1 MRAIKY
7 FEKKKKFN
15 KIAKDIQTIKIQGA
29 KNVAKKALEAY
40 LLFPS
45 KKSKK
50 KLISL
55 RPTEPMLVKVLNE
68 VEKTSKKE
76 VLEHFSFSQEKINKE
91 VFKLIKDKDIIF
103 THCHSSSVTASL
115 IYSKNKKK
123 KFEVYNTETRPLFQG
138 RKTSRELSKAKIKVT
153 QFVDSAMKIALTKT
167 QGTKKVKKIFL
178 GADAILEKGV
188 INKVGSG
195 MLSEIAEENKIP
207 LYIIT
212 DSWKYSKKSIEM
224 EERNFKEIW
233 EKLSKNYKIKIRN
246 PAFEFVP
253 KENIKGIISEFGT
266 LSYDKFLEKMKK

>member
-1 MRAIKY
+1 
-7 FEKKKKFN
+7 
-15 KIAKDIQTIKIQGA
+15 
-29 KNVAKKALEAY
+29 
-40 LLFPS
+40 
-45 KKSKK
+45 
-50 KLISL
+50 
-55 RPTEPMLVKVLNE
+55 
-68 VEKTSKKE
+68 
-76 VLEHFSFSQEKINKE
+76 
-91 VFKLIKDKDIIF
+91 
-103 THCHSSSVTASL
+103 
-115 IYSKNKKK
+115 
-123 KFEVYNTETRPLFQG
+123 
-138 RKTSRELSKAKIKVT
+138 
-153 QFVDSAMKIALTKT
+153 MKIALTKT